1 LGDHHIHLTPANQ
14 QTDYTQKQRT
24 TVPNDSLTFPGQY
37 DRFLTDLKER
47 IRRSQVQA
55 ALAIN
60 QELIFLYWQIGQ
72 EILQNERAQG
82 WGAKVVERLARD
94 LKREFP
100 EMKGFSAR
108 NIRYMKSFAEAYPDE
123 AILQRCVAKLPWR
136 HNIALLEKLKSN
148 QDRLWYAEQAIANGW
163 SRDVLVLQIESQLHL
178 RAGNATTNFSQVL
191 PKPQSDLANS
201 LLKDPYHLE
210 FLSLSQDAQER
221 DLENALVTHIRDF
234 LLELGV
240 GFAFVGSQYPIE
252 VDGREYRI
260 DMLFYHLRL
269 RCYVVVELKIGD
281 FQPSFGSQVNFYI
294 SAIDDLI
301 RHPDDQPTI
310 GLILCTSKS
319 KTVVEYTLRNLST
332 PIGVATH
339 RFSNEIQEN
348 LPSVEQLE
356 TELEAIASE
365 VAANSGEVA

>member
-1 LGDHHIHLTPANQ
+1 MARREPVPSKLNSLPENYDHCL
-14 QTDYTQKQRT
+14 
-24 TVPNDSLTFPGQY
+24 S
-37 DRFLTDLKER
+37 DLKER
-47 IRRSQVQA
+47 IRRAQVKA
-55 ALAIN
+55 ALAVN
-60 QELIFLYWQIGQ
+60 QELVMLYWEIGR
-72 EILQNERAQG
+72 EILTREQTQG
-82 WGAKVVERLARD
+82 WGAKVVERLAMD

-108 NIRYMKSFAEAYPDE
+108 NIRYMKALAEAYPDKE
-123 AILQRCVAKLPWR
+123 ILQRSVARLPWR
-136 HNIALLEKLKSN
+136 HNIALLEKLKSRE
-148 QDRLWYAEQAIANGW
+148 DRIWYAQQAIENSW
-163 SRDVLVLQIESQLHL
+163 SRDILVLQIENQLHQRL
-178 RAGNATTNFSQVL
+178 GEAVTNFEQVL
-191 PKPQSDLANS
+191 PKPQSDLAQS
-201 LLKDPYHLE
+201 LLKDPYHLD
-210 FLSLSQDAQER
+210 FLSLGKDVQER

-240 GFAFVGSQYPIE
+240 GFAFVGSQFPIE

-260 DMLFYHLRL
+260 DMLFYHLRI

-319 KTVVEYTLRNLST
+319 KTVVEYALRNLGT

-339 RFSNEIQEN
+339 RLSKQIEEN
-348 LPSVEQLE
+348 LPSVERLE
-356 TELEAIASE
+356 MELENVLSE
-365 VAANSGEVA
+365 VEATDGEA

>member
-1 LGDHHIHLTPANQ
+1 MSKN
-14 QTDYTQKQRT
+14 
-24 TVPNDSLTFPGQY
+24 
-37 DRFLTDLKER
+37 FLVSPSSYEDFLNALKER

-55 ALAIN
+55 ALAVN
-60 QELIFLYWQIGQ
+60 QELIRLYWQIGRD
-72 EILQNERAQG
+72 ILNKEREQG
-82 WGAKVVERLARD
+82 WGAKVVERLASD

-100 EMKGFSAR
+100 DIKGFSAR
-108 NIRYMKSFAEAYPDE
+108 NIRYMKAFAEAYPDE
-123 AILQRCVAKLPWR
+123 TILQRCIAKLPWR

-148 QDRLWYAEQAIANGW
+148 EERFWYAEQAVENGW
-163 SRDVLVLQIESQLHL
+163 SRDILVLQIENQLH
-178 RAGNATTNFSQVL
+178 RRMGSATTNFDQIL
-191 PKPQSDLANS
+191 PRPQSDLAKS

-210 FLSLSQDAQER
+210 FLSLSRDIQER

-240 GFAFVGSQYPIE
+240 GFAFVGNQFPID

-294 SAIDDLI
+294 SAVDDLI

-319 KTVVEYTLRNLST
+319 KTVVEYALRNLST

-339 RFSNEIQEN
+339 RLTKQIEDN

-356 TELEAIASE
+356 MELEAIASE
-365 VAANSGEVA
+365 VVTEIKETED

>member
-1 LGDHHIHLTPANQ
+1 MSKN
-14 QTDYTQKQRT
+14 
-24 TVPNDSLTFPGQY
+24 
-37 DRFLTDLKER
+37 FLVSPSSYEDFLNALKER

-55 ALAIN
+55 ALAVN
-60 QELIFLYWQIGQ
+60 QELIRLYWQIGRD
-72 EILQNERAQG
+72 ILNKEREQG
-82 WGAKVVERLARD
+82 WGAKVVERLASD

-100 EMKGFSAR
+100 DIKGFSAR
-108 NIRYMKSFAEAYPDE
+108 NIRYMKAFAEAYPDE
-123 AILQRCVAKLPWR
+123 TILQRCIAKLPWR

-148 QDRLWYAEQAIANGW
+148 EERFWYAEQAVENGW
-163 SRDVLVLQIESQLHL
+163 SRDILVLQIENQLHQ
-178 RAGNATTNFSQVL
+178 RMGSATTNFDQIL
-191 PKPQSDLANS
+191 PRPQSDLAKS

-210 FLSLSQDAQER
+210 FLSLSRDIQER

-240 GFAFVGSQYPIE
+240 GFAFVGNQFPID

-269 RCYVVVELKIGD
+269 RCYIVVELKIGD

-301 RHPDDQPTI
+301 RHTDDQPTI

-319 KTVVEYTLRNLST
+319 KTVVEYALRNLST

-339 RFSNEIQEN
+339 RLTKQIEDN

-356 TELEAIASE
+356 LELEAIASE
-365 VAANSGEVA
+365 VVTEIKETED

>member
-1 LGDHHIHLTPANQ
+1 MHPIHLRSVPEQYN
-14 QTDYTQKQRT
+14 DFLEDLKQR
-24 TVPNDSLTFPGQY
+24 
-37 DRFLTDLKER
+37 
-47 IRRSQVQA
+47 IRQTQVKA
-55 ALAIN
+55 ALAVN
-60 QELIFLYWQIGQ
+60 QELVLLYWQIGR
-72 EILQNERAQG
+72 EILEKEQAQG
-82 WGAKVVERLARD
+82 WGAKVVERLALD

-100 EMKGFSAR
+100 DMKGFSAR
-108 NIRYMKSFAEAYPDE
+108 NIRYMKAFAEAYLDE
-123 AILQRCVAKLPWR
+123 TILQRSVAKLPWR
-136 HNIALLEKLKSN
+136 HNIALLEKLKSGEE
-148 QDRLWYAEQAIANGW
+148 RLWYAQQAIENGW
-163 SRDVLVLQIESQLHL
+163 SRDVLVLQIEGQLHRRL
-178 RAGNATTNFSQVL
+178 GGAVTNFEQVL
-191 PKPQSDLANS
+191 PKSQSDLAQS
-201 LLKDPYHLE
+201 LLKDPYHLD
-210 FLSLSQDAQER
+210 FLSLGKEVQER

-240 GFAFVGSQYPIE
+240 GFAFVGSQFPIE

-301 RHPDDQPTI
+301 CHPDDQPTI

-319 KTVVEYTLRNLST
+319 KTVVEYALRNLNT

-339 RFSNEIQEN
+339 RLSRQIEES

-356 TELEAIASE
+356 TELEQVLSE
-365 VAANSGEVA
+365 VESSDR

>member
-1 LGDHHIHLTPANQ
+1 MADKLL
-14 QTDYTQKQRT
+14 
-24 TVPNDSLTFPGQY
+24 SFPENY
-37 DRFLTDLKER
+37 DDFLNDLKEH
-47 IRRSQVQA
+47 IRRAQVKA
-55 ALAIN
+55 VLAVN
-60 QELIFLYWQIGQ
+60 QELVALYWQIGK
-72 EILQNERAQG
+72 EILSREREQG
-82 WGAKVVERLARD
+82 WGAKVVERLAMD

-100 EMKGFSAR
+100 KMKGFSAR

-123 AILQRCVAKLPWR
+123 TILQRCVAKLPWR
-136 HNIALLEKLKSN
+136 HNIALLEKLKSSEE
-148 QDRLWYAEQAIANGW
+148 RVWYAQQAIENGW
-163 SRDVLVLQIESQLHL
+163 SRDVLVLQIENQLHRRL
-178 RAGNATTNFSQVL
+178 GEAVTNFEQVL
-191 PKPQSDLANS
+191 PKSQSDLAQS
-201 LLKDPYHLE
+201 LLKDPYHLD
-210 FLSLSQDAQER
+210 FLSLSKDAQER

-240 GFAFVGSQYPIE
+240 GFAFVGSQFPIE

-260 DMLFYHLRL
+260 DMLFYHLRI

-319 KTVVEYTLRNLST
+319 KTVVEYALRNLST

-339 RFSNEIQEN
+339 RLSKQIEEG

-356 TELEAIASE
+356 MELENALSE
-365 VAANSGEVA
+365 VEAQEGEKV

>member
-1 LGDHHIHLTPANQ
+1 
-14 QTDYTQKQRT
+14 
-24 TVPNDSLTFPGQY
+24 VPKN
-37 DRFLTDLKER
+37 FLASPSNYEDFLNALKER

-55 ALAIN
+55 ALAVN
-60 QELIFLYWQIGQ
+60 QELIRLYWQIGRD
-72 EILQNERAQG
+72 ILNKESEQG
-82 WGAKVVERLARD
+82 WGAKVVERLASD

-100 EMKGFSAR
+100 DIKGFSAR
-108 NIRYMKSFAEAYPDE
+108 NIRYMKAFAEAYPDE
-123 AILQRCVAKLPWR
+123 TILQRCIAKLPWR
-136 HNIALLEKLKSN
+136 HNIALLEKLKLN
-148 QDRLWYAEQAIANGW
+148 EERFWYAEQAVENGW
-163 SRDVLVLQIESQLHL
+163 SRDILVLQIENQLH
-178 RAGNATTNFSQVL
+178 RRMGSATTNFDQIL
-191 PKPQSDLANS
+191 PKPQSDLAKS

-210 FLSLSQDAQER
+210 FLSLSRDVQER

-240 GFAFVGSQYPIE
+240 GFAFVGSQFPIE

-294 SAIDDLI
+294 SAVDDLI

-319 KTVVEYTLRNLST
+319 KTVVEYALRNLST

-339 RFSNEIQEN
+339 RLTKQIEDN

-356 TELEAIASE
+356 MELEAIASE
-365 VAANSGEVA
+365 VVTEIKETED

>member
-1 LGDHHIHLTPANQ
+1 MSKNFLSFPAN
-14 QTDYTQKQRT
+14 
-24 TVPNDSLTFPGQY
+24 Y
-37 DRFLTDLKER
+37 DDFLNSLKEH

-55 ALAIN
+55 ALAVN
-60 QELIFLYWQIGQ
+60 QELISLYWQIGQ
-72 EILQNERAQG
+72 EILSKERNQG
-82 WGAKVVERLARD
+82 WGAKVVERLASD

-100 EMKGFSAR
+100 EMKGFSVR
-108 NIRYMKSFAEAYPDE
+108 NIRYMKSFAEAYPDPV
-123 AILQRCVAKLPWR
+123 ILQRSVARLPWR
-136 HNIALLEKLKSN
+136 HNIALLEKLKSS
-148 QDRLWYAEQAIANGW
+148 DERLWYAEQAVENGW

-178 RAGNATTNFSQVL
+178 RIGGATTNFEQIL

-210 FLSLSQDAQER
+210 FLTLSKDAQER

-240 GFAFVGSQYPIE
+240 GFAFVGSQFPIE

-294 SAIDDLI
+294 SAVDDLV
-301 RHPDDQPTI
+301 RHPDDEPTI

-319 KTVVEYTLRNLST
+319 KTIVEYALRNLNT

-339 RFSNEIQEN
+339 RFSKQIEEN

-356 TELEAIASE
+356 MELEAITSE
-365 VAANSGEVA
+365 VSAEVEGSEE

>member
-1 LGDHHIHLTPANQ
+1 VSKNSIFSPDTYDDFLNFLK
-14 QTDYTQKQRT
+14 DY
-24 TVPNDSLTFPGQY
+24 
-37 DRFLTDLKER
+37 
-47 IRRSQVQA
+47 IRRSQIQA
-55 ALAIN
+55 AVAVN
-60 QELIFLYWQIGQ
+60 QELITLYWQIGQ
-72 EILQNERAQG
+72 SILSKEHEQG
-82 WGAKVVERLARD
+82 WGAKVVQRLASD

-108 NIRYMKSFAEAYPDE
+108 NIRYMKAFAEAYPE
-123 AILQRCVAKLPWR
+123 EETLQRSVAKLPWR
-136 HNIALLEKLKSN
+136 HNIALIEKLKSTEE
-148 QDRLWYAEQAIANGW
+148 RLWYADQAVENGW
-163 SRDVLVLQIESQLHL
+163 SRDILVLQIESQLHL
-178 RAGNATTNFSQVL
+178 RIGGATTNFEQIL

-210 FLSLSQDAQER
+210 FLSLSQDVQER
-221 DLENALVTHIRDF
+221 DLERALVTHIRDF

-240 GFAFVGSQYPIE
+240 GFAFVGNQVPIV

-269 RCYVVVELKIGD
+269 RCYVVIELKIGD

-294 SAIDDLI
+294 SAVDDLL
-301 RHPDDQPTI
+301 RHADDQPTI

-319 KTVVEYTLRNLST
+319 KTVVEYALRNLTT

-339 RFSNEIQEN
+339 RLHKGIEES

-356 TELEAIASE
+356 IELEAIASE
-365 VAANSGEVA
+365 VVTKDKAEEDGES

>member
-1 LGDHHIHLTPANQ
+1 M
-14 QTDYTQKQRT
+14 
-24 TVPNDSLTFPGQY
+24 
-37 DRFLTDLKER
+37 KER
-47 IRRSQVQA
+47 IRRSQIQA
-55 ALAIN
+55 AIAVN
-60 QELIFLYWQIGQ
+60 QELITLYWYLGR
-72 EILQNERAQG
+72 EILRKEREQG
-82 WGAKVVERLARD
+82 WGAKVVERLAID

-100 EMKGFSAR
+100 QMKGFSAR
-108 NIRYMKSFAEAYPDE
+108 NIRYMKSFADAYPDE
-123 AILQRCVAKLPWR
+123 AILQRTVAKLPWR
-136 HNIALLEKLKSN
+136 HNIALLEKLKL
-148 QDRLWYAEQAIANGW
+148 REERIWYAEQAIENGW
-163 SRDVLVLQIESQLHL
+163 SRDVLVLQIENQLQSRL
-178 RAGNATTNFSQVL
+178 GSATTNFEQFL

-210 FLSLSQDAQER
+210 FLSLSKDAQER
-221 DLENALVTHIRDF
+221 DLEKALVTHIRDF

-269 RCYVVVELKIGD
+269 RCYVVIELKIGD

-294 SAIDDLI
+294 SAVDDLI

-319 KTVVEYTLRNLST
+319 KTVVEYALRNLST

-339 RFSNEIQEN
+339 RLSKQIEEN

-356 TELEAIASE
+356 MELEAIASE
-365 VAANSGEVA
+365 VTAIEESEE

>member
-1 LGDHHIHLTPANQ
+1 MSNNLFS
-14 QTDYTQKQRT
+14 R
-24 TVPNDSLTFPGQY
+24 FQY
-37 DRFLTDLKER
+37 DNFLSSLKER
-47 IRRSQVQA
+47 IRQVQTRA
-55 ALAIN
+55 ALAVN
-60 QELIFLYWQIGQ
+60 QELMLLYWQIGR
-72 EILQNERAQG
+72 EILSKEQEQG
-82 WGAKVVERLARD
+82 WGAKVVERLATD

-100 EMKGFSAR
+100 DMKGFSAR
-108 NIRYMKSFAEAYPDE
+108 NIRYMKALAEAYPDE

-136 HNIALLEKLKSN
+136 HNIALLEKLKSLEE
-148 QDRLWYAEQAIANGW
+148 RLWYAQQTIENGW
-163 SRDVLVLQIESQLHL
+163 SRDILVLQISSQLH
-178 RAGNATTNFSQVL
+178 RRMGGATTNFEQVL

-201 LLKDPYHLE
+201 LLKDPYHLD
-210 FLSLSQDAQER
+210 FLSLSKDAQER
-221 DLENALVTHIRDF
+221 DLENALVTHIRNF

-240 GFAFVGSQYPIE
+240 GFAFVGSQFPIV

-269 RCYVVVELKIGD
+269 RCYIVVELKIGD

-294 SAIDDLI
+294 SAIDDLL

-319 KTVVEYTLRNLST
+319 KTIVEYALRNLNS

-339 RFSNEIQEN
+339 RFSQDLQAS

-356 TELEAIASE
+356 MKIEAIAAE
-365 VAANSGEVA
+365 VEADAGKDAP

>member
-1 LGDHHIHLTPANQ
+1 VSDN
-14 QTDYTQKQRT
+14 
-24 TVPNDSLTFPGQY
+24 FPSFLENY
-37 DRFLTDLKER
+37 DAFLSSLKER

-55 ALAIN
+55 ALAVN
-60 QELIFLYWQIGQ
+60 QTLILLYWQIGQ
-72 EILQNERAQG
+72 EILAKEREQG
-82 WGAKVVERLARD
+82 WGAKVVERLATD
-94 LKREFP
+94 LKQEFP
-100 EMKGFSAR
+100 EMKGFSPR

-136 HNIALLEKLKSN
+136 HNIALLEKLKSSEE
-148 QDRLWYAEQAIANGW
+148 RFWYAQQAIENGW
-163 SRDVLVLQIESQLHL
+163 SRDVLVLQIETQLQQ
-178 RAGNATTNFSQVL
+178 RMGGATTNFEQVL

-201 LLKDPYHLE
+201 LLKDPYHLD
-210 FLSLSQDAQER
+210 FLALSKDVQER
-221 DLENALVTHIRDF
+221 DLEHALVTHIRDF

-240 GFAFVGSQYPIE
+240 GFAFVGSQFPIE

-294 SAIDDLI
+294 SAIDDLV

-319 KTVVEYTLRNLST
+319 KTVVEYALRNLNT

-339 RFSNEIQEN
+339 RLSQQIEAS

-356 TELEAIASE
+356 MELEAIASE
-365 VAANSGEVA
+365 VTAGSQED

>member
-1 LGDHHIHLTPANQ
+1 MSDHFL
-14 QTDYTQKQRT
+14 
-24 TVPNDSLTFPGQY
+24 SLPESY
-37 DRFLTDLKER
+37 DDFLSDLKER
-47 IRRSQVQA
+47 IQRSQVQA
-55 ALAIN
+55 ALAVN
-60 QELIFLYWQIGQ
+60 QELVMLYWQIGR
-72 EILQNERAQG
+72 EILLKEREQG
-82 WGAKVVERLARD
+82 WGAKVVDRLVID

-100 EMKGFSAR
+100 QMKGFSAR
-108 NIRYMKSFAEAYPDE
+108 NMRYMKSFAEAYLDE
-123 AILQRCVAKLPWR
+123 AILQRSIAKLPWR
-136 HNIALLEKLKSN
+136 HNIALLEKLKSREE
-148 QDRLWYAEQAIANGW
+148 RLWYAQQAIENGW
-163 SRDVLVLQIESQLHL
+163 SRDILVLQIESQLHRRL
-178 RAGNATTNFSQVL
+178 GNATTNFEQVL

-201 LLKDPYHLE
+201 LLKDPYHLQ
-210 FLSLSQDAQER
+210 FLSLSKDAQER

-240 GFAFVGSQYPIE
+240 GFSFVGSQFPIV

-294 SAIDDLI
+294 SAVDDLV

-319 KTVVEYTLRNLST
+319 KTVVEYALRNLNT

-339 RFSNEIQEN
+339 RFTEAIEES
-348 LPSVEQLE
+348 LPSVAQLE
-356 TELEAIASE
+356 MELEAIASE
-365 VAANSGEVA
+365 VNVGDEEVEA

>member
-1 LGDHHIHLTPANQ
+1 MSKNPLVSPAN
-14 QTDYTQKQRT
+14 YHE
-24 TVPNDSLTFPGQY
+24 
-37 DRFLTDLKER
+37 FLTSLKER

-55 ALAIN
+55 ALAVN
-60 QELIFLYWQIGQ
+60 QELISLYWQIGRDILLKEQ
-72 EILQNERAQG
+72 EQG
-82 WGAKVVERLARD
+82 WGAKIVDRLALD

-100 EMKGFSAR
+100 EIKGFSAR
-108 NIRYMKSFAEAYPDE
+108 NIRYMKAFAEAYPDQS
-123 AILQRCVAKLPWR
+123 ILQRCVAKLPWR
-136 HNIALLEKLKSN
+136 HNIALLEKLKLN
-148 QDRLWYAEQAIANGW
+148 EERLWYAEQAVENGW
-163 SRDVLVLQIESQLHL
+163 SRDILVLQIENQLH
-178 RAGNATTNFSQVL
+178 RRMGGATTNFEQIL

-210 FLSLSQDAQER
+210 FLSLSKDAQER

-240 GFAFVGSQYPIE
+240 GFAFVGSQFPIE

-294 SAIDDLI
+294 SAIDDLV

-319 KTVVEYTLRNLST
+319 KTVVEYALRNLTT

-339 RFSNEIQEN
+339 RLAKQIEDS
-348 LPSVEQLE
+348 LPSIEQLE
-356 TELEAIASE
+356 MELEAIASE
-365 VAANSGEVA
+365 VTVESKESEA

>member
-1 LGDHHIHLTPANQ
+1 VSKN
-14 QTDYTQKQRT
+14 
-24 TVPNDSLTFPGQY
+24 SLAFPENY
-37 DRFLTDLKER
+37 DDFLNSLKEQV
-47 IRRSQVQA
+47 RRSRAQA
-55 ALAIN
+55 TLAVN
-60 QELIFLYWQIGQ
+60 QEIILLYWRIGRKISSKEQ
-72 EILQNERAQG
+72 EQG
-82 WGAKVVERLARD
+82 WGAKVVDRLALD

-123 AILQRCVAKLPWR
+123 SILQRGVAKLPWR
-136 HNIALLEKLKSN
+136 HNIALLEKLKSS
-148 QDRLWYAEQAIANGW
+148 DERLWYAEQAVANGW
-163 SRDVLVLQIESQLHL
+163 SRDVMVLQIENQLHL
-178 RAGNATTNFSQVL
+178 RSGSATTNFDQIL

-201 LLKDPYHLE
+201 LLKDPYHLD
-210 FLSLSQDAQER
+210 FLSLSKDAQER

-240 GFAFVGSQYPIE
+240 GFAFVGSQFPIE

-281 FQPSFGSQVNFYI
+281 FQPSFGSQTNFYI
-294 SAIDDLI
+294 SAIDDLV
-301 RHPDDQPTI
+301 RHLDDQPTI

-319 KTVVEYTLRNLST
+319 KTVVEYALRNLST

-339 RFSNEIQEN
+339 RFSKQIEEN
-348 LPSVEQLE
+348 LPSVQQLE
-356 TELEAIASE
+356 MELEAIASE
-365 VAANSGEVA
+365 ITAENEESD

>member
-1 LGDHHIHLTPANQ
+1 MPKNFLSSSE
-14 QTDYTQKQRT
+14 DYS
-24 TVPNDSLTFPGQY
+24 D
-37 DRFLTDLKER
+37 FLNALKER
-47 IRRSQVQA
+47 IRHSQIQA
-55 ALAIN
+55 ALAVN
-60 QELIFLYWQIGQ
+60 QELISLYWHIGR
-72 EILQNERAQG
+72 EILAKEQEQG
-82 WGAKVVERLARD
+82 WGAKVVERLALD

-108 NIRYMKSFAEAYPDE
+108 NIRYMKSFAEAYSDE

-136 HNIALLEKLKSN
+136 HNIALLEKLKSTEE
-148 QDRLWYAEQAIANGW
+148 RLWYAEQAIQNGW
-163 SRDVLVLQIESQLHL
+163 SRDILVLQIESELQRRL
-178 RAGNATTNFSQVL
+178 GSATTNFEQIL

-210 FLSLSQDAQER
+210 FLSLSKDAQER
-221 DLENALVTHIRDF
+221 DLENALVIHIRDF

-240 GFAFVGSQYPIE
+240 GFAFVGSQFPVE

-260 DMLFYHLRL
+260 DLLFYHLRL

-339 RFSNEIQEN
+339 RLTKEIEES

-356 TELEAIASE
+356 MELETLTSE
-365 VAANSGEVA
+365 VSAGDEETQK